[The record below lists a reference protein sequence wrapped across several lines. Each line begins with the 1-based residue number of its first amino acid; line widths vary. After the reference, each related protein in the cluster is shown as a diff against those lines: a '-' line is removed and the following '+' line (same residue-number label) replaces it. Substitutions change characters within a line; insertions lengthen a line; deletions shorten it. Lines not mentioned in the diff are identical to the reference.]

1 MTGSGISVTFFPAPN
16 PHGINGGQELQNS
29 MKPKPRGRLDYMA
42 STLRAAADGKTK
54 TQIMY
59 SAFLSY
65 SQATLWLRF
74 LVRKKL
80 LNHDKEMGVYRR
92 TKTGAL
98 LLRFYDGIAYQ
109 SEIASIMEMPPG
121 AVRGATKIDALVTAM
136 VSRQTLPKINSIQ
149 RILSASTNAS
159 KGNSNGISEGTG

>member
-1 MTGSGISVTFFPAPN
+1 
-16 PHGINGGQELQNS
+16 
-29 MKPKPRGRLDYMA
+29 MKPQPRGRLDYIA

-80 LNHDKEMGVYRR
+80 LEHDEEMRVYRR

-109 SEIASIMEMPPG
+109 SGIASIMEMPPG
-121 AVRGATKIDALVTAM
+121 AARELPRITTK
-136 VSRQTLPKINSIQ
+136 
-149 RILSASTNAS
+149 TNH
-159 KGNSNGISEGTG
+159 T

>member
-1 MTGSGISVTFFPAPN
+1 MAESGISVTIFPAPN
-16 PHGINGGQELQNS
+16 PHDINGRQEFQNS
-29 MKPKPRGRLDYMA
+29 MKAQPRGRLDYIA

-59 SAFLSY
+59 SAFLSH
-65 SQATLWLRF
+65 SQATLWLSF

-80 LNHDKEMGVYRR
+80 LKHDEEMGVYRR

-109 SEIASIMEMPPG
+109 SGIASIME
-121 AVRGATKIDALVTAM
+121 
-136 VSRQTLPKINSIQ
+136 TLPGVAREPS
-149 RILSASTNAS
+149 RITTE
-159 KGNSNGISEGTG
+159 SNHM

>member
-1 MTGSGISVTFFPAPN
+1 MN
-16 PHGINGGQELQNS
+16 PQ
-29 MKPKPRGRLDYMA
+29 PRGRLDYIA

-65 SQATLWLRF
+65 AQATLWLRF

-80 LNHDKEMGVYRR
+80 LKHDKEMGVYRR
-92 TKTGAL
+92 TKRGAL

-109 SEIASIMEMPPG
+109 SGIASIMEMPPG
-121 AVRGATKIDALVTAM
+121 ATRGATENYNQVESYVT
-136 VSRQTLPKINSIQ
+136 
-149 RILSASTNAS
+149 
-159 KGNSNGISEGTG
+159 